1 MPTFIHGKGTAVY
14 INQFDMSEYLTSAD
28 TTFTQETADSTGF
41 GSSSRSFIVGLQS
54 ATMGLSGMWSADA
67 TSGSDVVL
75 ESLLAST
82 TNTTTTVAM
91 QSGTIGNR
99 CIIMQSDEVSY
110 NVSSPVGD
118 IVSLTADFQA
128 STNAEANMTYAAQSG
143 VQLTTGASI
152 AFGAVGALTAVD
164 NAASTAN
171 GGMAA
176 LHVPV
181 NSVAG
186 GATTIKVQHSA
197 DNSSWADL
205 ITFTAVAATAV
216 TSQLNT
222 TAATVN
228 RYLRATASTAG
239 SSGAITFMVSFARF

>member
-99 CIIMQSDEVSY
+99 CIIM
-110 NVSSPVGD
+110 NP
-118 IVSLTADFQA
+118 T
-128 STNAEANMTYAAQSG
+128 
-143 VQLTTGASI
+143 
-152 AFGAVGALTAVD
+152 
-164 NAASTAN
+164 
-171 GGMAA
+171 
-176 LHVPV
+176 
-181 NSVAG
+181 
-186 GATTIKVQHSA
+186 K
-197 DNSSWADL
+197 
-205 ITFTAVAATAV
+205 
-216 TSQLNT
+216 
-222 TAATVN
+222 
-228 RYLRATASTAG
+228 
-239 SSGAITFMVSFARF
+239 